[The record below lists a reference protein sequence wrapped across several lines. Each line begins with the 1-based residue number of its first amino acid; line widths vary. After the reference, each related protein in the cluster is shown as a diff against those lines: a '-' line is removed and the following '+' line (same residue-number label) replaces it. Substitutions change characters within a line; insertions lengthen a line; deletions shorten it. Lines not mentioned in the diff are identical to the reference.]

1 MKKIFNIYQN
11 FVIIIIGDNM
21 DWVERKRKESELMFE
36 KMKKFY
42 RIPEKY
48 KDAADLF
55 YKDDKP
61 KEKKLKLK
69 KNKILKDTVDAW
81 NKVYEEMQYKVPKE
95 IGEELEKLFSDED
108 YVLGIHRTNLYVDQ
122 IQKLIFTNGLKNR
135 STEYSSTVQRF
146 HHFPT
151 MLQEIMYCDYYKI
164 SQGCV
169 IVRLPKEQKLPIY
182 FVNNGQYYIL
192 PEYIYG
198 YIEVEDFEMKRF
210 IKNPGYTD
218 IHNYD
223 PAGLLYDDDLI
234 QDANRRKK

>member
-1 MKKIFNIYQN
+1 
-11 FVIIIIGDNM
+11 M

-55 YKDDKP
+55 YKDNKF
-61 KEKKLKLK
+61 KKMKLKMGQDKMLK
-69 KNKILKDTVDAW
+69 GLVDDWNKI
-81 NKVYEEMQYKVPKE
+81 YEEMQYKVPKE

-108 YVLGIHRTNLYVDQ
+108 YVLGIHRTDLYVDQ
-122 IQKLIFTNGLKNR
+122 IQNWVFTNGLKNR
-135 STEYSSTVQRF
+135 STEYSSTVQEF
-146 HHFPT
+146 SHFPL
-151 MLQEIMYCDYYKI
+151 MLHEIMYCNYYKN

-169 IVRLPKEQKLPIY
+169 IVRLPKDQKLPIY
-182 FVNNGQYYIL
+182 FVNDGQYYIL

-234 QDANRRKK
+234 QAENWRKK